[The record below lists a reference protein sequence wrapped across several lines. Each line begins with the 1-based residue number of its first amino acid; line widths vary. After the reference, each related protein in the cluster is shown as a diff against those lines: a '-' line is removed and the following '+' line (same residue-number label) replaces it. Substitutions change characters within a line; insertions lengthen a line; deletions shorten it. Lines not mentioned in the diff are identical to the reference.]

1 MYFRWSL
8 SLILAVAVTVPVS
21 CEISQSEE
29 RATAEKAIGKGASQ
43 DGLTAGAS
51 QRDVTVPELIGNPPV
66 HDPLLARVLVLDDGG
81 NSVAIICL
89 DMIAP
94 WFAEVREKIRKQLGI
109 DRVLVNC
116 SHTHS
121 NGRGVGSPKAWRA
134 HVGKLI
140 YEAAEEANSNRV
152 PVTLHVGRSPVDIG
166 HNRYGDAFTQEEVP
180 WVNVLEARRQ
190 DGKPLAFLFEHAAHP
205 VIAMT
210 HPGLS
215 ADFPGYAT
223 KRVNEVLG
231 DEVVAMFAQG
241 CGGNTNGDHV
251 AGGHAQA
258 EIAGRKLGDAALAA
272 RKKMT
277 EITAK
282 TLVLRSTTIQLQ
294 LHLPSKA
301 RWEKMIER
309 IKATGEKPPREGW
322 ANNADTMKVMD
333 VLKGMMERGEA
344 PQMPMEINAV
354 MLGSEWCLV
363 AMAGELFTEYEM
375 WINASAPFDHNMVF
389 GFTNAAGDEKGD
401 EDGYIGY
408 VPTDRALALGVK
420 TPIVAETACME
431 AGSFPGFFHGVRID
445 GTYTSYEVGIEVQI
459 KKAIA
464 SLWRNP

>member
-1 MYFRWSL
+1 
-8 SLILAVAVTVPVS
+8 
-21 CEISQSEE
+21 
-29 RATAEKAIGKGASQ
+29 
-43 DGLTAGAS
+43 
-51 QRDVTVPELIGNPPV
+51 
-66 HDPLLARVLVLDDGG
+66 
-81 NSVAIICL
+81 
-89 DMIAP
+89 
-94 WFAEVREKIRKQLGI
+94 
-109 DRVLVNC
+109 
-116 SHTHS
+116 
-121 NGRGVGSPKAWRA
+121 
-134 HVGKLI
+134 
-140 YEAAEEANSNRV
+140 
-152 PVTLHVGRSPVDIG
+152 
-166 HNRYGDAFTQEEVP
+166 
-180 WVNVLEARRQ
+180 
-190 DGKPLAFLFEHAAHP
+190 
-205 VIAMT
+205 
-210 HPGLS
+210 
-215 ADFPGYAT
+215 
-223 KRVNEVLG
+223 
-231 DEVVAMFAQG
+231 
-241 CGGNTNGDHV
+241 
-251 AGGHAQA
+251 
-258 EIAGRKLGDAALAA
+258 
-272 RKKMT
+272 MT
-277 EITAK
+277 EIKAK

-344 PQMPMEINAV
+344 PHMPMEINAV

-363 AMAGELFTEYEM
+363 TMAGELFTEYEM

-445 GTYTSYEVGIEVQI
+445 GTYSSYEVGIEAQI